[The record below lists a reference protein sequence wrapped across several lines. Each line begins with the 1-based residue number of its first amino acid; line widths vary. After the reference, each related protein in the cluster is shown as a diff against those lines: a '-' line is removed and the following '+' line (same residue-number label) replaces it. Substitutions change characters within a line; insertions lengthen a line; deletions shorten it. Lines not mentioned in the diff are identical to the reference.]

1 LRLPLRAAET
11 RAKVGTNK
19 THLGL
24 DPSMLPFARYFRAF
38 ALIVGALLLGVAAAE
53 AQSWPS
59 RTITLIVA
67 FPPSTTT
74 DFAARA
80 IAQELSK
87 EWGQSVVVENRTAGG
102 GVVAS
107 LAVAKAPPDGYT
119 LLMTTIGPAVL
130 RPLIDSKVHY
140 DAVADFTPIAL
151 VGEAPNLLVSSPK
164 LGVGDVQGLVAHA
177 KRNPGKLTMGHPGIG
192 TMGHLIALLFASEAG
207 IEPNFIS
214 YAGSPP
220 LLTDLAGGTIDAGSI
235 AFGAPVGASKILAVT
250 TDERLTFLPGI
261 PTMKES
267 KFPNVTGATWSGLF
281 GPAGLPPEIV
291 GKLNQSINALLRKDA
306 TRQLFDKAG
315 YHALGGPPERL
326 RRQMADDRA
335 KWSKVIAA
343 AKITLEP

>member
-1 LRLPLRAAET
+1 MPPLARSFHAIT
-11 RAKVGTNK
+11 
-19 THLGL
+19 LL
-24 DPSMLPFARYFRAF
+24 FA
-38 ALIVGALLLGVAAAE
+38 ALLLGAAAAD

-59 RTITLIVA
+59 RTITLVVA

-80 IAQELSK
+80 IAQGLSK

-102 GVVAS
+102 GAVAS
-107 LAVAKAPPDGYT
+107 LTVAKAPPDGYT

-130 RPLIDSKVHY
+130 RPLLDSKLHY
-140 DAVADFTPIAL
+140 DPVGDFTPVAL

-164 LGVGDVQGLVAHA
+164 LNVGTVQDLVDYA
-177 KRNPGKLTMGHPGIG
+177 KTNPGKLTIGHPGIG
-192 TMGHLIALLFASEAG
+192 TMGHLVGLLFASEAG
-207 IEPNFIS
+207 INANFIS

-220 LLTDLAGGTIDAGSI
+220 LLTDLASGSIEAGSI
-235 AFGAPVGASKILAVT
+235 AYGAPVGTAKILAVT
-250 TDERLTFLPGI
+250 TNERLPLLPGV
-261 PTMKES
+261 PTLMES

-291 GKLNQSINALLRKDA
+291 AKLNRSIDAILRRED
-306 TRQLFDKAG
+306 TRDLFDKVG

-326 RRQMADDRA
+326 RQQMSDDRA

>member
-1 LRLPLRAAET
+1 MPPLARSFHAIT
-11 RAKVGTNK
+11 
-19 THLGL
+19 LL
-24 DPSMLPFARYFRAF
+24 FA
-38 ALIVGALLLGVAAAE
+38 ALLLGAAAAD

-59 RTITLIVA
+59 RTITLVVA

-80 IAQELSK
+80 IAQGLSK

-102 GVVAS
+102 GAVAS
-107 LAVAKAPPDGYT
+107 LTVAKAPPDGYT

-130 RPLIDSKVHY
+130 RPLLDSKLHY
-140 DAVADFTPIAL
+140 DPVGDFTPVAL

-164 LGVGDVQGLVAHA
+164 LNVGTVQDLVDYA
-177 KRNPGKLTMGHPGIG
+177 KINPGKLTIGHPGIG
-192 TMGHLIALLFASEAG
+192 TMGHLVGLLFASEAG
-207 IEPNFIS
+207 INANFIS

-220 LLTDLAGGTIDAGSI
+220 LLTDLASGSIEAGSI
-235 AFGAPVGASKILAVT
+235 AYGAPVGTAKILAVT
-250 TDERLTFLPGI
+250 TNERLPLLPGV
-261 PTMKES
+261 PTLMES

-291 GKLNQSINALLRKDA
+291 AKLNRSIDAILRRED
-306 TRQLFDKAG
+306 TRDLFDKVG

-326 RRQMADDRA
+326 RQQMSDDRA